1 MCNSADDKNHASEK
15 NNDRRASSISL
26 NDNCHC
32 EKSRDKLSHR
42 SQSFHGGQSTKQKEK
57 SKMSTSLNCR
67 VAERNMKVLP
77 RYICLYNYN
86 PNF

>member
-32 EKSRDKLSHR
+32 EKSISKLSHR
-42 SQSFHGGQSTKQKEK
+42 SQSFHGGQSTSKQKEK
-57 SKMSTSLNCR
+57 NKIVSSLNCR
-67 VAERNMKVLP
+67 VSERNMKVSP
-77 RYICLYNYN
+77 RYV
-86 PNF
+86 FV